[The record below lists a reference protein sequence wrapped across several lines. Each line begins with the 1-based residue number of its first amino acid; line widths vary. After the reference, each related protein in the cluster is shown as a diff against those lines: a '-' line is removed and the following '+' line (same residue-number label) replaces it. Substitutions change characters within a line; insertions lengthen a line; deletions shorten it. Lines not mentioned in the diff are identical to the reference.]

1 MIDIE
6 NSIKKVSVS
15 KKFKNEKE
23 NFQQEI
29 RVINTEFKRKKSLLI
44 SLYDNYLE
52 GMISEQEYLYG
63 KNKYE
68 KEKEKLKNK
77 LDELQIQIR
86 KFEDTYTENN
96 KCISNIILKGTWP
109 LG

>member
-29 RVINTEFKRKKSLLI
+29 RVINTEFKRKVSLLI
-44 SLYDNYLE
+44 SLYGFKGRMGN
-52 GMISEQEYLYG
+52 
-63 KNKYE
+63 
-68 KEKEKLKNK
+68 
-77 LDELQIQIR
+77 
-86 KFEDTYTENN
+86 
-96 KCISNIILKGTWP
+96 CI
-109 LG
+109 